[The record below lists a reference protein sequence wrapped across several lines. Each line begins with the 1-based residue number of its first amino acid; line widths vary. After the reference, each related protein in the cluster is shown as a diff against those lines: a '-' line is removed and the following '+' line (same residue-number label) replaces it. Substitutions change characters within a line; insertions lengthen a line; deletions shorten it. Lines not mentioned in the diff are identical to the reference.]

1 MVSNSIRQEKK
12 MTVYF
17 LVDDNNLVA
26 NMAMYPEGMVP
37 TEVSSN
43 WLSTEQTDSGGKVY
57 NSEDQ
62 TFSDPTGDLV
72 GVEPVSQL

>member
-1 MVSNSIRQEKK
+1 

-17 LVDDNNLVA
+17 LVDKNNLVS

-37 TEVSSN
+37 DEVSSN
-43 WLSTEQTDSGGKVY
+43 WLSTNETNIVGTSEETEIGGKVY
-57 NSEDQ
+57 NSSDK

-72 GVEPVSQL
+72 GVEPINQFS

>member
-1 MVSNSIRQEKK
+1 

-26 NMAMYPEGMVP
+26 NMAMYPDGMVP

-43 WLSTEQTDSGGKVY
+43 WLSTEETNIGGKVY
-57 NSEDQ
+57 NSSDK
-62 TFSDPTGDLV
+62 TFSAPTGDLI
-72 GVEPVSQL
+72 GVEPTSQL